1 MESWL
6 TSILNLF
13 KRLGW
18 GGTLGLSVLLLAGSL
33 LLVGFLVVRWP
44 VEQFKGPTP
53 LPFWARRHPV
63 IRITGLIAKN
73 VAGYL
78 IIVLGILM
86 AIPGVPGQGTLLI
99 LAGLTL
105 IDFPGKRRLER
116 NLIGRPRVLGL
127 VNRLRKRFGQGAL
140 EID

>member
-18 GGTLGLSVLLLAGSL
+18 VGTLGLSLLLLASSI

-44 VEQFKGPTP
+44 VEQFKGPAA
-53 LPFWARRHPV
+53 LPFWAHRHPV
-63 IRITGLIAKN
+63 IRIAGLIAKN

-78 IIVLGILM
+78 IVLLGMLM

-116 NLIGRPRVLGL
+116 KLIARPRVLRL
-127 VNRLRKRFGQGAL
+127 VNRLRMRFGQGAL